1 MEEELRQLM
10 GESYHEGMTASE
22 VQEYFNKTLLASG
35 NYVNK
40 SMAEAEQNRLKKEL
54 ENKENALQAKLT
66 DEEKKALEQAA
77 KDQQIQELKD
87 MLAKNAIS
95 TNNYKALSL
104 TAEARLNANV
114 KDDDTEFSEFIKN
127 IVSEDED
134 KTTKISSY
142 VNKLVKAAYEKG
154 KADVTKEK
162 MAKMGEFKSNP
173 NNDGKENK
181 GSLGAELAKNTNAT
195 IKNSYFQL

>member
-1 MEEELRQLM
+1 MEEELKQLM
-10 GESYHEGMTASE
+10 GESYHEGMTAAE
-22 VQEYFNKTLLASG
+22 VQEYFNKALLATG

-40 SMAEAEQNRLKKEL
+40 SMAEAEQNKLRQQITEKD
-54 ENKENALQAKLT
+54 NALQAKMT
-66 DEEKKALEQAA
+66 NEEKEALAKAE
-77 KDQQIQELKD
+77 KDRQIQELKEL
-87 MLAKNAIS
+87 LAKNALS
-95 TNNYKALSL
+95 SNNYKAFGL
-104 TAEARLNANV
+104 TAEARINANI
-114 KDDDTEFSEFIKN
+114 KEDDTEFSEFIKN